1 MRKIFDRQDFVDFV
15 DRNSGRTYSDMEFR
29 HCRFESCGISI
40 TRTPKKRSIIRNMAF
55 HGCETRGCSIKPAI
69 IEDVLVSS
77 LKTHNLLQIWGA
89 VFKHVKLE
97 GNLGDIMIS
106 PLITPTLAS
115 SKEQLAFDKINN
127 NYYQTVDW
135 ALDISEARFI
145 DCELQRVPARLV
157 RRDPETQVVIT
168 REKALSGEWKKLDLS
183 KTYWATSIKFFL
195 DRGDQD
201 VVLVAPKQYSK
212 YPDLLDGLKML
223 RDAGVAEPD

>member
-1 MRKIFDRQDFVDFV
+1 MRKIFDRQDLIDFV
-15 DRNSGRTYSDMEFR
+15 DRNSSRIYSDLEFR
-29 HCRFESCGISI
+29 HCRFESCDISI
-40 TRTPKKRSIIRNMAF
+40 TRNPIKRSIIRNMAF

-97 GNLGDIMIS
+97 GNIGRIMIS

-115 SKEQLAFDKINN
+115 SKEQSAFDQVND

-135 ALDISEARFI
+135 ALDISEGRFI
-145 DCELQRVPARLV
+145 ECDVRRVPAHLI
-157 RRDPETQVVIT
+157 RRDPETQVVVT
-168 REKALSGEWKKLDLS
+168 RAKALLGEWKELDLS
-183 KTYWATSIKFFL
+183 KTYWRGWIELFL
-195 DRGDQD
+195 REGDPD
-201 VVLVAPKQYSK
+201 VVLVAPKRHPK
-212 YPDLLDGLKML
+212 FDDWLDGLKML